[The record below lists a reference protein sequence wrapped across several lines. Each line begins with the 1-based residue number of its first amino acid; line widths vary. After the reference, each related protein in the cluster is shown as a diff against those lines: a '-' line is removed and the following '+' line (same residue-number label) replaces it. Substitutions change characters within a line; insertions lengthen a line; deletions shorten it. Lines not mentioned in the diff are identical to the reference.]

1 MRDKS
6 GSLCSQLWIALD
18 GSLLLSFDQHHF
30 LITPCRSMGLEI
42 FNEQQSQ
49 GTEVDPGIYT
59 SRIVPSELDS
69 TLTAAYFFFL
79 SNNIR
84 LYTPSISISKSL
96 YFLFTCHVNTYVW
109 DFSMLDDK
117 RITSLKGEN
126 LYLLND
132 FDGYVLCSCKIIKS
146 CVYHDG
152 ICVAIYDL
160 SSWSNCQTFNFCI
173 MEGLTYEFQKK

>member
-30 LITPCRSMGLEI
+30 LITPCKSMGLEI

-49 GTEVDPGIYT
+49 GTRLDPGIYT

-96 YFLFTCHVNTYVW
+96 YFLFTCHVHKYVW

-117 RITSLKGEN
+117 RIASLKGEN

-160 SSWSNCQTFNFCI
+160 SSWSNCQTFYFCI

>member
-6 GSLCSQLWIALD
+6 GILCSQLWIALD

-30 LITPCRSMGLEI
+30 LITPCRSMDLEI

-49 GTEVDPGIYT
+49 RTGLDPGIYT

-96 YFLFTCHVNTYVW
+96 YFLFTCHVHTYVSEISACW
-109 DFSMLDDK
+109 MTK
-117 RITSLKGEN
+117 ESL
-126 LYLLND
+126 Y
-132 FDGYVLCSCKIIKS
+132 
-146 CVYHDG
+146 
-152 ICVAIYDL
+152 
-160 SSWSNCQTFNFCI
+160 
-173 MEGLTYEFQKK
+173 